1 MRLMRPAGVLGKQLE
16 LYVADDGGTQDTGIN
31 ATNLIASQNVV
42 AQVGPNLSGLALAV
56 EGIVSE
62 AGYPM
67 LVGATSPKLVT
78 TINNEWLFRIR
89 ASDSI
94 QAQLA
99 AGFMQP
105 KISDAKRSA
114 YLQTVMITEA
124 EQELS
129 LKNI

>member
-1 MRLMRPAGVLGKQLE
+1 ME

-99 AGFMQP
+99 AVYATENH
-105 KISDAKRSA
+105 SDAKRSA

>member
-1 MRLMRPAGVLGKQLE
+1 M
-16 LYVADDGGTQDTGIN
+16 ADDGGTQDTGIN

-94 QAQLA
+94 QASW
-99 AGFMQP
+99 QP
-105 KISDAKRSA
+105 LMRQIISDARRFW
-114 YLQTVMITEA
+114 LIHQ
-124 EQELS
+124 Q
-129 LKNI
+129 